1 MKRSAKWATGVFSVI
16 LLLFTAYNLFWMAV
30 VGSVYRDFLPG
41 TKEVYPLRTY
51 AIDDLDGYTF
61 NVKLPDYLSFT
72 GNLGVQPK
80 EGGRCALIIW
90 PGIFRKTRYGV
101 FLPVGDGGFYGVY
114 LTEDGEALPDAP
126 ERVRSLVEA
135 NREAIDELFARADA
149 LWDY

>member
-1 MKRSAKWATGVFSVI
+1 MKPSAKWAVGILSVL
-16 LLLFTAYNLFWMAV
+16 LLLFAVYNLFWVAV

-80 EGGRCALIIW
+80 EGGQCALIIW
-90 PGIFRKTRYGV
+90 PGIFRETRYGV
-101 FLPVGDGGFYGVY
+101 FLPVGDGFYGVY
-114 LTEDGEALPDAP
+114 VTGEGEALPDAP
-126 ERVRSLVEA
+126 DRVRSLVEA

>member
-1 MKRSAKWATGVFSVI
+1 MKPCGKWVIGVFSI
-16 LLLFTAYNLFWMAV
+16 LFLLFAAYNVFWMTV
-30 VGSVYRDFLPG
+30 VWSVYRDFLPG

-51 AIDDLDGYTF
+51 AIDDLEGYTF
-61 NVKLPDYLSFT
+61 NVKIPDYLSFT

-90 PGIFRKTRYGV
+90 PGIFRETRYGV

-114 LTEDGEALPDAP
+114 LTENGEALPDAP
-126 ERVRSLVEA
+126 DRVRRLVEA
-135 NREAIDELFARADA
+135 NRETIDELFARADA

>member
-1 MKRSAKWATGVFSVI
+1 MKPSAKRVTGILSVF
-16 LLLFTAYNLFWMAV
+16 LLLFTVYNLFWMTV
-30 VGSVYRDFLPG
+30 VGAVYRDFLPG

-61 NVKLPDYLSFT
+61 NVKIPDYLSFT

-80 EGGRCALIIW
+80 EGGQCALIIW

-101 FLPVGDGGFYGVY
+101 FLPVGGGGFYGVY
-114 LTEDGEALPDAP
+114 VTENGEALPDAP
-126 ERVRSLVEA
+126 ERIRRLVEE

>member
-1 MKRSAKWATGVFSVI
+1 MKRSAKWATWILSIF
-16 LLLFTAYNLFWMAV
+16 LLLFAAYNLFWMAV

-41 TKEVYPLRTY
+41 TREIYPLRTY

-80 EGGRCALIIW
+80 EGGKCALIIW
-90 PGIFRKTRYGV
+90 PGIFRETRYGV
-101 FLPVGDGGFYGVY
+101 FLPVDGGGFYGVY
-114 LTEDGEALPDAP
+114 LTEDGKALPDAP
-126 ERVRSLVEA
+126 ERVRALVEA

>member
-1 MKRSAKWATGVFSVI
+1 MKRYVKRITAV
-16 LLLFTAYNLFWMAV
+16 LLALFAAYNLFWVAV

-41 TKEVYPLRTY
+41 TREVYPMRTY

-80 EGGRCALIIW
+80 EGGQCALIIW
-90 PGIFRKTRYGV
+90 PGIFRETRYGA
-101 FLPVGDGGFYGVY
+101 FLPVGEGSFYGVY
-114 LTEDGEALPDAP
+114 LTEDGKALPDAP
-126 ERVRSLVEA
+126 ERIRRLVEE
-135 NREAIDELFARADA
+135 NREDIDELFTRADA